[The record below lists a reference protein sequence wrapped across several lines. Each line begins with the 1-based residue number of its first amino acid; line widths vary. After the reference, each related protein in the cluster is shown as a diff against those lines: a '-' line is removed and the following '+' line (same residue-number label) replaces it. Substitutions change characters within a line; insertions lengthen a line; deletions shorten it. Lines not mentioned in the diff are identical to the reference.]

1 MIVNH
6 IARWDGTRWSA
17 LGEGLGLHGIVYAV
31 AVSEATGDV
40 YAGGVFNQA
49 GGMPGT
55 KRLARWDGTRWHD
68 VGGGVA
74 EGKWWDGTR
83 WHDVGVG
90 IGEGKWWWVSAIAVS
105 GTDVYVG
112 GTFGRVGG
120 VKTGCI
126 AKWDGREWSGLG
138 GGLGEFDPKV
148 RALAVKGSDLYVGG
162 IFSHAGG
169 VEARNIA
176 RWDGREWHALGSG
189 KRDSGGTRAAWV
201 EDIAVKGSDVYVG
214 GGFIDAGWRTTR
226 YIARWDGETWHEMDE
241 DDGNPVVGSVAAL
254 TVWGED
260 VYAGGHWTHYQKPMN
275 CLAKWDGRAWGD
287 LGEVTSDTVC
297 AIRASRDYLYIGGWF
312 NAPGRYIARW
322 DGREWSSMGSG
333 TNHRVYAIAV
343 NEATGEVYA
352 GGAFTEAV

>member
-1 MIVNH
+1 M
-6 IARWDGTRWSA
+6 
-17 LGEGLGLHGIVYAV
+17 GLHGIVYAV

-49 GGMPGT
+49 GGVPGT

-83 WHDVGVG
+83 WNDVGSGV
-90 IGEGKWWWVSAIAVS
+90 GEGKWWWVNAIAVS

-138 GGLGEFDPKV
+138 SGLGEFDPKV
-148 RALAVKGSDLYVGG
+148 RALAVKGSDVYVGG

-189 KRDSGGTRAAWV
+189 KRGSGGKSGGTRAAWV

-214 GGFIDAGWRTTR
+214 GGFIDAGGRTTR
-226 YIARWDGETWHEMDE
+226 YIGRWDGETWHEMDE
-241 DDGNPVVGSVAAL
+241 DDRNPVVGSVAAL

-260 VYAGGHWTHYQKPMN
+260 VYAGGHWTHNQMPMN
-275 CLAKWDGRAWGD
+275 CLAKWDGRAWDD

-297 AIRASRDYLYIGGWF
+297 AIGASRDYLYIGGWF

-333 TNHRVYAIAV
+333 TNHRVYAIAM

-352 GGAFTEAV
+352 GGAFTEVG

>member
-1 MIVNH
+1 MSVIVNH
-6 IARWDGTRWSA
+6 IARWDGTAWSA

-31 AVSEATGDV
+31 TVSEATGDV
-40 YAGGVFNQA
+40 YAGGVFNHA
-49 GGMPGT
+49 GGVPGT
-55 KRLARWDGTRWHD
+55 RRLARWDGVRWHD
-68 VGGGVA
+68 VGGGIA
-74 EGKWWDGTR
+74 EGL
-83 WHDVGVG
+83 
-90 IGEGKWWWVSAIAVS
+90 WWVNAIAVS

-112 GTFGRVGG
+112 GTFTRVGG

-126 AKWDGREWSGLG
+126 AKWDGREWSGMG
-138 GGLGEFDPKV
+138 GGLGVFDPKV
-148 RALAVKGSDLYVGG
+148 KALAVKGSDVYVGG

-189 KRDSGGTRAAWV
+189 KSGGSGADWV
-201 EDIAVKGSDVYVG
+201 EDIAVKGSNVYIG
-214 GGFIDAGWRTTR
+214 GAFIEAGGRTAR
-226 YIARWDGETWHEMDE
+226 YIARWDGETWHEMDG
-241 DDGNPVVGSVAAL
+241 DDRNPVVGSVAAL

-260 VYAGGHWTHYQKPMN
+260 VYAGGHWTHYQMPMN
-275 CLAKWDGRAWGD
+275 CLAKWDGRAWRD
-287 LGEVTSDTVC
+287 LGEVTSGAVC

-352 GGAFTEAV
+352 GGAFGEAG